1 MNTKKTP
8 KKKRDLKKVRVHEAS
23 TYLGEPFTE
32 IAISREVAVK
42 LIADL
47 AEDLANLRYGRLV
60 LRTGEPHIGD
70 QAFFVIRVDPEL
82 PE

>member
-47 AEDLANLRYGRLV
+47 TEDLANLR
-60 LRTGEPHIGD
+60 
-70 QAFFVIRVDPEL
+70 
-82 PE
+82 